1 MLSVLIIGDNRTLEK
16 AKLMLSGAAGE
27 IHFNVVPTLDEALPD
42 VKRGRFDLLISEYSK
57 DKDPADYF
65 IGEVPTQEIQQP
77 FIVMAGNRNNRETD
91 SIPAGHHAITKVISG
106 ERTRELFAKLGS
118 RISSSLEKSSASERQ
133 KENQARLCSI
143 LASINTGV
151 FIVDRNTRIILH
163 TNEYALM
170 MMQKSPEQ
178 AIGHD
183 YRTCIAIPD
192 QSDSFLSLPDEG
204 VLHSEG
210 ELLGRNGAVIPVL
223 LNITPV
229 QLLSG
234 NNLLITFLDNSSR
247 KMAEKAL
254 AESEAMFGKLVE
266 TSPDAILLTDL
277 AGNIMRANR
286 NAQDLFGFIREED
299 IKSSSLDNLHA
310 PDDTCSMR
318 DFLEKLMKNGCLREE
333 LNAHSVDNYTF
344 PIEISSSII
353 HDSNGKPFSM
363 IHVIRDLTYRRQAE
377 EALKASE
384 ERYRNIVEDQTEFI
398 CRFLPDGTHF
408 FVNGAY
414 CRYFGKTR
422 EEIAGSRFKPVIHPD
437 DRDALKKH
445 FDSLTPENPVTL
457 IDHRIVMPD
466 GEVRWQRWSD
476 RAVFD
481 EDGMPVEYQSV
492 GRDITARKEMEH
504 ALMASEERYRN
515 IVEDQT
521 EFICRFLP
529 DGTHVFVNGAY
540 CRYFGK
546 TREEITGSRFTP
558 VIHPDDR
565 DNLKKHFESLTRD
578 NPVAFIEHRIIMP
591 DGEVRWQRW
600 SDRAIFDGNGALV
613 EYQSVGRDIT
623 YRKK

>member
-1 MLSVLIIGDNRTLEK
+1 
-16 AKLMLSGAAGE
+16 
-27 IHFNVVPTLDEALPD
+27 
-42 VKRGRFDLLISEYSK
+42 
-57 DKDPADYF
+57 
-65 IGEVPTQEIQQP
+65 
-77 FIVMAGNRNNRETD
+77 
-91 SIPAGHHAITKVISG
+91 
-106 ERTRELFAKLGS
+106 
-118 RISSSLEKSSASERQ
+118 
-133 KENQARLCSI
+133 
-143 LASINTGV
+143 
-151 FIVDRNTRIILH
+151 
-163 TNEYALM
+163 
-170 MMQKSPEQ
+170 
-178 AIGHD
+178 
-183 YRTCIAIPD
+183 
-192 QSDSFLSLPDEG
+192 
-204 VLHSEG
+204 
-210 ELLGRNGAVIPVL
+210 
-223 LNITPV
+223 
-229 QLLSG
+229 
-234 NNLLITFLDNSSR
+234 
-247 KMAEKAL
+247 
-254 AESEAMFGKLVE
+254 
-266 TSPDAILLTDL
+266 
-277 AGNIMRANR
+277 
-286 NAQDLFGFIREED
+286 
-299 IKSSSLDNLHA
+299 
-310 PDDTCSMR
+310 
-318 DFLEKLMKNGCLREE
+318 
-333 LNAHSVDNYTF
+333 
-344 PIEISSSII
+344 
-353 HDSNGKPFSM
+353 M

-437 DRDALKKH
+437 DRDAMKKH
-445 FDSLTPENPVTL
+445 FDSLTPENPVAL
-457 IDHRIVMPD
+457 IDHRIIMPD

-481 EDGMPVEYQSV
+481 EDGAPVEYQSV

-504 ALMASEERYRN
+504 ALLASEERYRN

-546 TREEITGSRFTP
+546 NREEITGSRFTP

-565 DNLKKHFESLTRD
+565 ADLIKHFGSLNHD

-600 SDRAIFDGNGALV
+600 SDRAIFDEKGALV

>member
-16 AKLMLSGAAGE
+16 AKLLLSGAAGE
-27 IHFNVVPTLDEALPD
+27 IHFNVVPSLDDALPE
-42 VKRGRFDLLISEYSK
+42 VKQGRFDLLISEYSK

-65 IGEVPTQEIQQP
+65 AADLPSHEIQQP
-77 FIVMAGNRNNRETD
+77 FILIAGNRNNRETG
-91 SIPAGHHAITKVISG
+91 SIPVGHNAVNRRITG

-118 RISSSLEKSSASERQ
+118 RISGSIEKSSAHERQ

-151 FIVDRNTRIILH
+151 IIVDRNTRKILH
-163 TNEYALM
+163 TNEYALR
-170 MMQKSPEQ
+170 MMQKSAEQ
-178 AIGHD
+178 VLGYD
-183 YRTCIAIPD
+183 YLTCISMPD
-192 QSDSFLSLPDEG
+192 QPDSFLLLPDEG

-210 ELLGRNGAVIPVL
+210 ELLGKNGMAIPVI
-223 LNITPV
+223 LNVTPV

-254 AESEAMFGKLVE
+254 AESEEMFGKLVE

-277 AGNIMRANR
+277 AGKILRANS
-286 NAQDLFGFIREED
+286 NAQELFGFIREED
-299 IKSSSLDNLHA
+299 IKAASLEDLHA
-310 PDDTCSMR
+310 PDDTCSTT
-318 DFLEKLMKNGCLREE
+318 DFLKKVMKNGWLREE
-333 LNAHSVDNYTF
+333 LKAHSVANYSF

-353 HDSNGKPFSM
+353 FDSEKKPFSI

-384 ERYRNIVEDQTEFI
+384 ERYRNIVEDQNEFI

-414 CRYFGKTR
+414 CRYFGMTR
-422 EEIAGSRFKPVIHPD
+422 EEIAGSRFKPVVHPD

-445 FDSLTPENPVTL
+445 FDSLTPQNPVAL
-457 IDHRIVMPD
+457 MDHRIIMPD
-466 GEVRWQRWSD
+466 GKVRWQRWSD
-476 RAVFD
+476 RAVFN
-481 EDGMPVEYQSV
+481 EQGIPVEYQSV

-515 IVEDQT
+515 IIEDQT

-529 DGTHVFVNGAY
+529 DGTHMFVNGAY

-558 VIHPDDR
+558 VIHPEDR
-565 DNLKKHFESLTRD
+565 EELKKHFKSLTPD

-600 SDRAIFDGNGALV
+600 SDRAIFDEKGSLV